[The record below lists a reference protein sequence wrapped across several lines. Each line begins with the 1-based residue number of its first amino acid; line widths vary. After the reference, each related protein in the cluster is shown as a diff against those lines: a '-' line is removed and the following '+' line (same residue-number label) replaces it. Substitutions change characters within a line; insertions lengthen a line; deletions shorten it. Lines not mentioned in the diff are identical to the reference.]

1 MSSYIIEGGH
11 KLEGTVKISGSK
23 NAALP
28 ILAATVLN
36 VGKTTLY
43 NVPNIQDTQM
53 MFKILETL
61 GGKVEKKNNKI
72 IIDTSKINK
81 FEIPEELM
89 HKMRSSVILAGA
101 LLGRYKKA
109 IFSYPGGCDIGSRP
123 IDLHLRSFEKLGINV
138 VQNYG
143 NIICDAEKIKGEK
156 IDLDFPSVGAT
167 ENAILASVL
176 AEGTTTITNAAREPE
191 IIDLQN
197 FLNKMGA
204 KVIGAGTN
212 EILITGVKKLKDIS
226 YNIMPDRIE
235 TGTFLCLA
243 VATKGNLILENT
255 NAEHITPVITKLQ
268 EAECKIEIE
277 KNKIK
282 INSNK
287 KIKALDIKTMPYP
300 GFPTDMQSVFSAM
313 LTTAKGTSIIVEN
326 IFENRFKYTQELNK
340 MGAKITVE
348 GKSAIIRG
356 VRKLYGANVKAT
368 DLRGGA
374 ALVLAGLSA
383 KGVTK
388 VDDIEYILRGYEN
401 FDKKLRNINADIQM
415 IDDKY

>member
-204 KVIGAGTN
+204 KIIGAGTN
-212 EILITGVKKLKDIS
+212 EIRITGVKKLKDIS

-235 TGTFLCLA
+235 TVTFLCLA

>member
-1 MSSYIIEGGH
+1 MASYIIKGGE
-11 KLEGTVKISGSK
+11 KLEGIVKISGSK

-176 AEGTTTITNAAREPE
+176 AEGITTITNAAREPE

-204 KVIGAGTN
+204 KIIGAGTN
-212 EILITGVKKLKDIS
+212 EIQITGVKKLKDIS

-268 EAECKIEIE
+268 ESDCKIEIE

-401 FDKKLRNINADIQM
+401 FDKKLRNINAHIQM

>member
-204 KVIGAGTN
+204 KIIGAGTN
-212 EILITGVKKLKDIS
+212 EIRITGVKKLKDIS

-255 NAEHITPVITKLQ
+255 NAEYITPIITKLQ

-300 GFPTDMQSVFSAM
+300 GFPTDMQSVFAAM

-383 KGVTK
+383 KGITK
-388 VDDIEYILRGYEN
+388 VENIEYILRGYEN
-401 FDKKLRNINADIQM
+401 FDKKLRNINANIQM
-415 IDDKY
+415 IND

>member
-109 IFSYPGGCDIGSRP
+109 IFSCPGGCDIGSRP

-138 VQNYG
+138 VKNYG

-204 KVIGAGTN
+204 KIIGAGTN
-212 EILITGVKKLKDIS
+212 EIRITGVKKLKDIS

>member
-1 MSSYIIEGGH
+1 MSSYIIEGGK

-23 NAALP
+23 NSSLP
-28 ILAATVLN
+28 IIAATILN
-36 VGKTTLY
+36 AGKTTLY

-61 GGKVEKKNNKI
+61 GAKVEKKNGKI
-72 IIDTSKINK
+72 KIDTSKINK
-81 FEIPEELM
+81 YEIPQDLM

-101 LLGRYKKA
+101 LLGRYNKA

-123 IDLHLRSFEKLGINV
+123 IDLHLKSFEKLGIKVN
-138 VQNYG
+138 QNHG
-143 NIICDAEKIKGEK
+143 SIECSTEKIKGEK

-176 AEGTTTITNAAREPE
+176 VDGTTVITNAAREPE

-204 KVIGAGTN
+204 KVIGAGTD
-212 EILITGVKKLKDIS
+212 EIQIKGVKQLKDVS

-235 TGTFLCLA
+235 AGSFLCFVA
-243 VATKGNLILENT
+243 ATKGNAILENV
-255 NAEHITPVITKLQ
+255 NATHITPIINKL
-268 EAECKIEIE
+268 EDAECKISIE
-277 KNKIK
+277 KSKIE
-282 INSNK
+282 IIAPK
-287 KIKALDIKTMPYP
+287 KLKALDIKTMPYP
-300 GFPTDMQSVFSAM
+300 GFPTDMQSVFASM

-326 IFENRFKYTQELNK
+326 IFENRYKYAQELNK

-356 VRKLYGANVKAT
+356 TRKLYGANVKAT

-374 ALVLAGLSA
+374 ALVLAGLIA
-383 KGVTK
+383 KGTTQI
-388 VDDIEYILRGYEN
+388 DNIEYILRGYEN
-401 FDKKLRNINADIQM
+401 LDAKLIKLGANIKI
-415 IDDKY
+415 IK

>member
-123 IDLHLRSFEKLGINV
+123 IDLHLISFEKLGINV

-176 AEGTTTITNAAREPE
+176 AEGTTTITNSAREPE

-204 KVIGAGTN
+204 KSIGAGTN
-212 EILITGVKKLKDIS
+212 EIQITGVKKLKDIS

-356 VRKLYGANVKAT
+356 VRKIYGANVKAT

>member
-176 AEGTTTITNAAREPE
+176 AEGTTTITNSAREPE

-204 KVIGAGTN
+204 KIIGAGTN
-212 EILITGVKKLKDIS
+212 EIQITGVKKLKDIS

-356 VRKLYGANVKAT
+356 VRKIYGANVKAT

-383 KGVTK
+383 KGITK
-388 VDDIEYILRGYEN
+388 VENIEYILRGYEN
-401 FDKKLRNINADIQM
+401 FDKKLRNINANIQM
-415 IDDKY
+415 IND

>member
-176 AEGTTTITNAAREPE
+176 AEGITTITNAAREPE

-204 KVIGAGTN
+204 KIIGAGTN
-212 EILITGVKKLKDIS
+212 EIQITGVKKLKDIS

-268 EAECKIEIE
+268 EADCKIEIE

-348 GKSAIIRG
+348 GKSAVIRG